1 MKATVGTR
9 GQVVIPKPLRDRL
22 GIVPGEV
29 LEFDEDHG
37 RLIAAKTLRQGLL
50 AGVYGILRQR
60 GETRSTDE
68 IIEDLRGPVDAV

>member
-1 MKATVGTR
+1 MKATVGAR

-29 LEFDEDHG
+29 LEFSEDGG
-37 RLIAAKTLRQGLL
+37 RLVAAKTLGRDLF
-50 AGVYGILRQR
+50 AGVYGILRGL
-60 GETRSTDE
+60 GEGRTTDE

>member
-1 MKATVGTR
+1 MKATVGAR

-29 LEFDEDHG
+29 LEFGEDHG